1 MQTYLD
7 MLDHVLTHGRRR
19 EDRTGV
25 GTVGVFGHQ
34 LRFDLSDGF
43 PLLTTKKVHTRSVV
57 TELLWFLG
65 GRTDV
70 AWLRERG
77 VTIWDEWVGPDGTIG
92 HGYGYMWRHFPVDDG
107 GSASVDQIA
116 VRLDGLATDPF
127 GRRHLVSA
135 WHPGHQDC
143 VQLPPCHTLF
153 QFHVD
158 PDDDG
163 RPHRLNC
170 QLYQRSADAF
180 LGVPF
185 NIASY
190 ALLTHLVAD
199 NLGLVPGDFVHTFGD
214 LHIYSNHLDQV
225 REQMSRRP
233 RPLPRLEVDHDAAR
247 SRGWLVEP
255 HLPAYEPGDFTF
267 HAYDPHPTIKAPVA
281 V

>member
-190 ALLTHLVAD
+190 ALLTHMIAAQTDLAV
-199 NLGLVPGDFVHTFGD
+199 GDFVWTGGD
-214 LHIYSNHLDQV
+214 CHIYSNHLDQV
-225 REQMSRRP
+225 DTQLSRDP
-233 RPLPRLEVDHDAAR
+233 YPYPTLRLERRASLMDYDLDDVVFENYQH
-247 SRGWLVEP
+247 
-255 HLPAYEPGDFTF
+255 HPG
-267 HAYDPHPTIKAPVA
+267 IKAPVA